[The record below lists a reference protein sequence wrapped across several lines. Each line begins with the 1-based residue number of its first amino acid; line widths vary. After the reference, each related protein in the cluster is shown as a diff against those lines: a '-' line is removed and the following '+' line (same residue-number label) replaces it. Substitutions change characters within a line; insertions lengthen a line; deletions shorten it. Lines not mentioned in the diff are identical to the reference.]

1 MSTALEV
8 SLKSRYVRARQVCR
22 HRILVPLGSSF
33 EVEVEKEQLCQK
45 ISDPARWTVLVG
57 SAKRQ

>member
-8 SLKSRYVRARQVCR
+8 GLESRYVRARQVCR

-45 ISDPARWTVLVG
+45 ISDPTRCTVLAG
-57 SAKRQ
+57 SAKSQ